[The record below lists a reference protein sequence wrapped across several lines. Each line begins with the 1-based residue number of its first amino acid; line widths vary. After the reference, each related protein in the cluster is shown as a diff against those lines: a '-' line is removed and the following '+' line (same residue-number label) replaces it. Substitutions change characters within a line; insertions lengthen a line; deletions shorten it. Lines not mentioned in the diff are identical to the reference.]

1 MKRKTI
7 LSSLLA
13 LTLLS
18 TINLSAG
25 GFGTNENKEP
35 QFLKGSDGKKYQ
47 YVICTAQ
54 KDGSYYQAG
63 KRLKNLLGKDFK
75 TDNPLASAETTDGS
89 RQNHELMNNGVCNV
103 IFIQEDYLAFL
114 EGRDKSFFDNKS
126 VVTLERTENV
136 QLIMKKGASENDLQS
151 EDAKVLVGLLNS
163 GGAVSWELIRTLEE
177 GYAKAKIVN
186 GDIDISALSDLD
198 REKITA
204 IIRTS
209 HLDPNYDMLAQNIK
223 KMKGIEFIDFDDKE
237 LNDKVNFG
245 DGEKSIYKVV
255 DSLIDKGVI
264 YNTMVKTLE
273 THVAIVIDK
282 EKMNKEQRNRIL
294 KVITQNSNSLF

>member
-1 MKRKTI
+1 
-7 LSSLLA
+7 LA

-18 TINLSAG
+18 TIHLTAG
-25 GFGTNENKEP
+25 GFGTNEKREP
-35 QFLKGSDGKKYQ
+35 QLLKGSDGKEYQ

-75 TDNPLASAETTDGS
+75 TDAPLASAETTDGS
-89 RQNHELMNNGVCNV
+89 RQNYELMNNGVCNV
-103 IFIQEDYLAFL
+103 ILIQEDYLAFL
-114 EGRDKSFFDNKS
+114 EGKDKSFFDNKS

-136 QLIMKKGASENDLQS
+136 QLIMRKGASEDDLQS
-151 EDAKVLVGLLNS
+151 KEAKVLVGLINS
-163 GGAVSWELIRTLEE
+163 GGAVSWELIRTLEK

-198 REKITA
+198 RGKVDA

-209 HLDPNYDMLAQNIK
+209 HLDPTHDLLAQNID
-223 KMKGIEFIDFDDKE
+223 KMKGIEFVDFDDAQ
-237 LNDKVNFG
+237 LNDEVNFG
-245 DGEKSIYKVV
+245 SGEKPIYKVV
-255 DSLIDKGVI
+255 NSLIDKGII
-264 YNTMVKTLE
+264 YNTTVKTLE

-282 EKMNKEQRNRIL
+282 EKMNKEQKNKIL

>member
-13 LTLLS
+13 LSLLS
-18 TINLSAG
+18 TLNLSAG
-25 GFGTNENKEP
+25 GFGTNENKKP
-35 QFLKGSDGKKYQ
+35 QLLKGSDGKEYQ

-75 TDNPLASAETTDGS
+75 TDKPLASAETTDGS
-89 RQNHELMNNGVCNV
+89 RQNYELMNNGVCNV

-114 EGRDKSFFDNKS
+114 EGKDKTFFDEKS

-136 QLIMKKGASENDLQS
+136 QLIMKKGASEDDLQS
-151 EDAKVLVGLLNS
+151 ADAKVLVGLLNS
-163 GGAVSWELIRTLEE
+163 GGAVSWELIRTLEK

-198 REKITA
+198 RGKVDA

-209 HLDPNYDMLAQNIK
+209 HLDPTHDMLAQNIA

-245 DGEKSIYKVV
+245 DGEKSIYRVV
-255 DSLIDKGVI
+255 DSLIDKGVVF
-264 YNTMVKTLE
+264 NTTVKTLE

-282 EKMNKEQRNRIL
+282 EKMNKEQKNRIL

>member
-1 MKRKTI
+1 MKQTI
-7 LSSLLA
+7 SSLLA

-18 TINLSAG
+18 TIHLTAG
-25 GFGTNENKEP
+25 GFGTNEKREP
-35 QFLKGSDGKKYQ
+35 QLLKGSDGKEYQ

-75 TDNPLASAETTDGS
+75 TDAPLASAETTDGS
-89 RQNHELMNNGVCNV
+89 RQNYELMNNGVCNV
-103 IFIQEDYLAFL
+103 ILIQEDYLAFL
-114 EGRDKSFFDNKS
+114 EGKDKSFFDNKS

-136 QLIMKKGASENDLQS
+136 QLIMRKGASEDDLQS
-151 EDAKVLVGLLNS
+151 KEAKVLVGLINS
-163 GGAVSWELIRTLEE
+163 GGAVSWELIRTLEK

-198 REKITA
+198 RGKVDA

-209 HLDPNYDMLAQNIK
+209 HLDPTHDLLAQNID
-223 KMKGIEFIDFDDKE
+223 KMKGIEFVDFDDAQ
-237 LNDKVNFG
+237 LNDEVNFG
-245 DGEKSIYKVV
+245 SGEKPIYKVV
-255 DSLIDKGVI
+255 NSLIDKGII
-264 YNTMVKTLE
+264 YNTTVKTLE

-282 EKMNKEQRNRIL
+282 EKMNKEQKNKIL